1 MLLLD
6 VLIQYGTMSLD
17 RTFSYAYRGTDKIE
31 PWYRVVVE
39 FNHREI
45 VGFVT
50 AIKEVNQTP
59 EEFAELNGFPVKDII
74 RVIDTAPLVTQGL
87 IDLAKKVSEY
97 YLAPLISVLQAMLP
111 VSLSPRRSAIKG
123 PKIAYEQWVRLKDWN
138 EDNLTPKQLEVVRLL
153 KDNGDVLKK
162 EAGTPAVV
170 SKLIENG
177 VLEVYRRERFRT
189 PITEIERTKG
199 PILTADQQKAV
210 DGILASPKQTCL
222 LQGITGSGK
231 TEVYLALTEKM
242 LEQERTVLFLVPE
255 INLTPAMVRYFV
267 SRFGTD
273 VAVLHSGLTNA
284 ERYDEYRRIRM
295 GLAKIVVGARS
306 AVFAPLRNIGLI
318 VLDEEHVESYK
329 QDNVPYYHAREV
341 AIFRAEQDGAKVVL
355 GSATPTLE
363 TKARAMRGVY
373 GYFELKRRI
382 NEKPLPKTE
391 IIDLTKPRIY
401 GPRSRKISQ
410 PLLDKISEN
419 LLSGKQSILLL
430 NRRGYWTTI
439 ICSQCGHYFICP
451 TCGGNLTY
459 HTSDEMLKCHHCG
472 HVELFPKVCPSC
484 GSPKLT
490 RVGYGTE
497 RVVRELNEL
506 FPTARIARLDS
517 DVGKVAKN
525 IEKTLAS
532 FKAGEA
538 DILVGT
544 QMVAK
549 GHDFPKVTLSAVI
562 DADIGLSL
570 PTYRA
575 SERAFELIA
584 QAVGRSGRSADT
596 GTAMIQT
603 YNPNHYAIRYGALQ
617 DYESFFLREMQ
628 ERKMGKY
635 PPYVYLA
642 LLSFQGK
649 SEERTIE
656 ASLDFKRL
664 IDLQDFED
672 VSLLGPITP
681 FYAMGDGKFKRVL
694 LVKFKKRNGICDYIL
709 SLTRQFAGKGGID
722 ISINIDPL
730 DY

>member
-391 IIDLTKPRIY
+391 IIDLTRPRIY
-401 GPRSRKISQ
+401 GPRSRVSRWMKS
-410 PLLDKISEN
+410 KR
-419 LLSGKQSILLL
+419 LS
-430 NRRGYWTTI
+430 
-439 ICSQCGHYFICP
+439 
-451 TCGGNLTY
+451 
-459 HTSDEMLKCHHCG
+459 
-472 HVELFPKVCPSC
+472 
-484 GSPKLT
+484 
-490 RVGYGTE
+490 
-497 RVVRELNEL
+497 
-506 FPTARIARLDS
+506 FPTVPS
-517 DVGKVAKN
+517 
-525 IEKTLAS
+525 
-532 FKAGEA
+532 
-538 DILVGT
+538 
-544 QMVAK
+544 
-549 GHDFPKVTLSAVI
+549 
-562 DADIGLSL
+562 
-570 PTYRA
+570 
-575 SERAFELIA
+575 
-584 QAVGRSGRSADT
+584 QAVSWKAD
-596 GTAMIQT
+596 
-603 YNPNHYAIRYGALQ
+603 
-617 DYESFFLREMQ
+617 
-628 ERKMGKY
+628 
-635 PPYVYLA
+635 
-642 LLSFQGK
+642 
-649 SEERTIE
+649 
-656 ASLDFKRL
+656 
-664 IDLQDFED
+664 
-672 VSLLGPITP
+672 
-681 FYAMGDGKFKRVL
+681 
-694 LVKFKKRNGICDYIL
+694 
-709 SLTRQFAGKGGID
+709 
-722 ISINIDPL
+722 
-730 DY
+730 